1 MINPPLFLSSK
12 LRQIETSA
20 LQACLPLMHRAG
32 QSAAD
37 WIIKHYPTAQTIYV
51 LAGPGN
57 NGGDALVAA
66 SQLRLAGKNVL
77 LRLTGPSNSPEAI
90 QALAEWQLHG
100 GTILSSTPI
109 AADLAIDGLYGIGLN
124 RQPSAVDS
132 QIIAELHD
140 LACPIIALDIPSG
153 LMADTGDAPGAVVY
167 ATHTL
172 SFIAHKPGLFTG
184 KGSDVCG
191 TISLHDLQIPKA
203 LYPAA
208 DGHSQTLAPTCLA
221 QLLRKPDSHKGSYGT
236 LAILGGAS
244 GMAGAALLAGRAALH
259 LGTGKVILGLLDK
272 VLSVDVQQAE
282 LMLHSANDALHYPA
296 LTLLA
301 IGPGLG
307 QSSGALEL
315 LKQSIASP
323 MPLLLD
329 ADALNLLAESNELAT
344 AMRER
349 TSPSIITP
357 HPAEAARLLHTRTQ
371 AVQANRIESALALA
385 QRYKAT
391 VLLKGAGSICANE
404 QSWSINASGNAA
416 LASAGQGDVLSG
428 IIAALMA
435 QGLSPLEAVQS
446 GSWLHGRAADD
457 WRRIHP
463 NGIGL
468 TASETISYARAA
480 LNQVLRAD

>member
-1 MINPPLFLSSK
+1 
-12 LRQIETSA
+12 
-20 LQACLPLMHRAG
+20 
-32 QSAAD
+32 
-37 WIIKHYPTAQTIYV
+37 
-51 LAGPGN
+51 
-57 NGGDALVAA
+57 
-66 SQLRLAGKNVL
+66 
-77 LRLTGPSNSPEAI
+77 
-90 QALAEWQLHG
+90 
-100 GTILSSTPI
+100 
-109 AADLAIDGLYGIGLN
+109 
-124 RQPSAVDS
+124 
-132 QIIAELHD
+132 

-307 QSSGALEL
+307 KSHEALEL
-315 LKQSIASP
+315 LKQSIAPPYRYYS
-323 MPLLLD
+323 MPTHSIFWPNRANYQPLCGSAHRPAFSRPTLPKPQGCCTP
-329 ADALNLLAESNELAT
+329 ALK
-344 AMRER
+344 
-349 TSPSIITP
+349 PYKP
-357 HPAEAARLLHTRTQ
+357 
-371 AVQANRIESALALA
+371 IE
-385 QRYKAT
+385 
-391 VLLKGAGSICANE
+391 
-404 QSWSINASGNAA
+404 
-416 LASAGQGDVLSG
+416 
-428 IIAALMA
+428 
-435 QGLSPLEAVQS
+435 
-446 GSWLHGRAADD
+446 
-457 WRRIHP
+457 
-463 NGIGL
+463 
-468 TASETISYARAA
+468 
-480 LNQVLRAD
+480 